1 MRLLSFVLMSGL
13 AGCISGVALAASPP
27 KTPTA
32 PADPAT
38 PEAPGDEA
46 PGNDAGGNDAGGN
59 EAGGN
64 EAAGGNSDLITFAD
78 PDVILDIAKGYG
90 SANLE
95 KDSDGNPQIAGRLEG
110 VKYWVYFYGCTNGA
124 NCRSIQFSTG
134 YTDPFTAAKANEWN
148 YQYRY
153 VKAYE
158 SKGSNFRMDVDFQ
171 GGISHDNLDA
181 QFDTWS
187 GFIPTIKDFVSGK

>member
-1 MRLLSFVLMSGL
+1 MRLLSLVL
-13 AGCISGVALAASPP
+13 ISGVAMCASGMALAASPP
-27 KTPTA
+27 KTPAA
-32 PADPAT
+32 PTDPAT
-38 PEAPGDEA
+38 PPAEAPGDEA
-46 PGNDAGGNDAGGN
+46 PGDEAPGDEAPADQPPAGDGN
-59 EAGGN
+59 
-64 EAAGGNSDLITFAD
+64 LLTFAD
-78 PDVILDIAKGYG
+78 PDVILDVAKGYG

-124 NCRSIQFSTG
+124 NCRSVQFSTG

-171 GGISHDNLDA
+171 GGISRNNLDA

-187 GFIPTIKDFVSGK
+187 GFIPTIKDFISGK

>member
-1 MRLLSFVLMSGL
+1 
-13 AGCISGVALAASPP
+13 AAAASPP
-27 KTPTA
+27 KTPMA

-38 PEAPGDEA
+38 PAPEAPGTEA
-46 PGNDAGGNDAGGN
+46 PDPEEPATPAGNG
-59 EAGGN
+59 
-64 EAAGGNSDLITFAD
+64 DLITFAD

-110 VKYWVYFYGCTNGA
+110 VKYWVYSYGCTNGA

-171 GGISHDNLDA
+171 GGISRDNLDA

-187 GFIPTIKDFVSGK
+187 GFIP

>member
-1 MRLLSFVLMSGL
+1 MRIFSLVLLTGL
-13 AGCISGVALAASPP
+13 AACAGGVAVAASPP
-27 KTPTA
+27 KTPSA
-32 PADPAT
+32 PADPAAPGPET
-38 PEAPGDEA
+38 PAPETPAPEAPATEDPA
-46 PGNDAGGNDAGGN
+46 PPSDGN
-59 EAGGN
+59 
-64 EAAGGNSDLITFAD
+64 LLTFAD
-78 PDVILDIAKGYG
+78 PDAILDVAKGYG

-95 KDSDGNPQIAGRLEG
+95 KDSDGNPQVAGRIEG

-134 YTDPFTAAKANEWN
+134 YNDPFTPAKANEWN

-171 GGISHDNLDA
+171 GGISRDNLDA
-181 QFDTWS
+181 QFDTWN
-187 GFIPTIKDFVSGK
+187 GFIPTIKDFVTGK

>member
-1 MRLLSFVLMSGL
+1 MRLVSLALMSGI
-13 AGCISGVALAASPP
+13 AVCASGVALGASPP
-27 KTPTA
+27 KTPAA
-32 PADPAT
+32 PADPATPAPAT

-46 PGNDAGGNDAGGN
+46 PGNSNDAGGNDA
-59 EAGGN
+59 
-64 EAAGGNSDLITFAD
+64 AAGSGDLISFAD
-78 PDVILDIAKGYG
+78 PDIILDIAKGYG

-110 VKYWVYFYGCTNGA
+110 VKYWIYFYGCTNGA

-171 GGISHDNLDA
+171 GGVSRDNLDA

-187 GFIPTIKDFVSGK
+187 GFIPTIKDFISGK